1 MNAIVGALRLDA
13 LRTNWRRSAVIALFA
28 VAATFATYKLAIA
41 VLFKDENRPAGEEIV
56 AALEAYK
63 ARNKRYPEKLAALQP
78 NYLGKIPAPAPGT
91 NFVYGI
97 PYDGSAAWFGYQTL
111 RGGMNEYDSQSRA
124 WRELEFDD
132 SQALRMATKEFVM
145 GPKQ

>member
-1 MNAIVGALRLDA
+1 MRPVGTFLLKLSPRGIRARCREPLPSAAMNAIVGALRLDA

-91 NFVYGI
+91 NFV
-97 PYDGSAAWFGYQTL
+97 
-111 RGGMNEYDSQSRA
+111 
-124 WRELEFDD
+124 
-132 SQALRMATKEFVM
+132 
-145 GPKQ
+145 